1 MNKEREKSILEIA
14 IKEKVVMVKNLAQ
27 RLYSSEP
34 SIRRDLCSLEK
45 QGLLKRTHGGAVL
58 NENALNEIK
67 IPFLIRELEKSDEK
81 IKIARIAAEL
91 VEDESV
97 IFLDASTSAYFMI
110 PFLAEK
116 RNLIV
121 ITNGI
126 KTLTALSENNISCI
140 GTGGEVINSCLA
152 FVGEE
157 AHRTIEHYNADFC
170 FFACRGLSEDG
181 RLTDIS
187 QPENLVRLKMLEHS
201 KQSFMLCTSDKMNKL
216 YYHNL
221 CSADDIS
228 GIIKAE
234 AADSC
239 ALQNPQNCIR

>member
-14 IKEKVVMVKNLAQ
+14 IKEKSVTVKDLAR

-45 QGLLKRTHGGAVL
+45 QGLLRRTHGGAVL
-58 NENALNEIK
+58 N
-67 IPFLIRELEKSDEK
+67 DEK
-81 IKIARIAAEL
+81 IKIARIAADL
-91 VEDESV
+91 VTDESV

-110 PFLAEK
+110 PFLTEK

-126 KTLTALSENNISCI
+126 KALTALSENNINCI

-170 FFACRGLSEDG
+170 FFACRGISEDG

-201 KQSFMLCTSDKMNKL
+201 KQSFMLCTSDKMNTL

-221 CSADDIS
+221 CSADDI
-228 GIIKAE
+228 GGVIRAE
-234 AADSC
+234 
-239 ALQNPQNCIR
+239 

>member
-14 IKEKVVMVKNLAQ
+14 IKEKAVTVKNLAQ

-126 KTLTALSENNISCI
+126 KALTALSENNISCI

-157 AHRTIEHYNADFC
+157 AHRTIERYNANFC
-170 FFACRGLSEDG
+170 FFACRGISEDG
-181 RLTDIS
+181 SFKSL
-187 QPENLVRLKMLEHS
+187 LVLDGEIGVEWDGGDLLAAKGGS
-201 KQSFMLCTSDKMNKL
+201 VFVPAGQSVTVKGN
-216 YYHNL
+216 
-221 CSADDIS
+221 ADVLLS
-228 GIIKAE
+228 
-234 AADSC
+234 
-239 ALQNPQNCIR
+239 RV

>member
-14 IKEKVVMVKNLAQ
+14 IKEKSITVKDLAR

-81 IKIARIAAEL
+81 IKIARMAAEL
-91 VEDESV
+91 ITDESV

-116 RNLIV
+116 RDIIV

-126 KTLTALSENNISCI
+126 KALTALSENNISCR

-187 QPENLVRLKMLEHS
+187 QPENSVRLKMIKHS
-201 KQSFMLCTSDKMNKL
+201 KKSYLLCTSDKLNKT

-228 GIIKAE
+228 GVIKAE
-234 AADSC
+234 EKD
-239 ALQNPQNCIR
+239 I

>member
-14 IKEKVVMVKNLAQ
+14 IKEKSVTVKDLAR

-45 QGLLKRTHGGAVL
+45 QGLLRRTHGGAVL

-67 IPFLIRELEKSDEK
+67 IPFLIREL
-81 IKIARIAAEL
+81 KIARIAADL
-91 VEDESV
+91 VTDESV

-110 PFLAEK
+110 PFLTEK

-126 KTLTALSENNISCI
+126 KALTALSENNINCI

-170 FFACRGLSEDG
+170 FFACRGISEDG

-201 KQSFMLCTSDKMNKL
+201 KQSFMLCTSDKMNTL

-221 CSADDIS
+221 CSADDI
-228 GIIKAE
+228 GGVIKAE
-234 AADSC
+234 
-239 ALQNPQNCIR
+239 

>member
-1 MNKEREKSILEIA
+1 MNKEREKRILEIA
-14 IKEKVVMVKNLAQ
+14 IKEKSVTVKDLAQ

-45 QGLLKRTHGGAVL
+45 QRLLRRTHGGAVL

-81 IKIARIAAEL
+81 IKIARIAADL
-91 VEDESV
+91 ITDGSV
-97 IFLDASTSAYFMI
+97 IFLDASTSAYSMI
-110 PFLAEK
+110 PFLTEK
-116 RNLIV
+116 NNLIV

-126 KTLTALSENNISCI
+126 KALTALSENNINCI

-157 AHRTIEHYNADFC
+157 THRTIEHYNADFC
-170 FFACRGLSEDG
+170 FFSCRGLSEDG
-181 RLTDIS
+181 KLTDIS
-187 QPENLVRLKMLEHS
+187 QPENSVRLEMIKHS
-201 KQSFMLCTSDKMNKL
+201 KKSYLLCTSDKLNKV

-234 AADSC
+234 EI
-239 ALQNPQNCIR
+239 NI